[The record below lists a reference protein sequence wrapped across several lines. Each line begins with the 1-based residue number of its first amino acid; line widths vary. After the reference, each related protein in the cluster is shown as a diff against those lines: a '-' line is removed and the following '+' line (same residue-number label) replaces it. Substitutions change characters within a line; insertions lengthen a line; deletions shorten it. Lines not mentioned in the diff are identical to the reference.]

1 MGGCQLLLNITG
13 DDAIANY
20 QLGRICS
27 TNYNDVDIIN
37 NKNTGLCRI
46 SLGYGSTLS
55 DCKAFIEFLRKE
67 FLNRLSGASVLQ
79 DMLPPNLKNH
89 TDDVYNKS
97 IEKRNENI
105 VDKDSNEDDDRSL
118 FWHQDTYHYP
128 WSSIPSSRKVTEK
141 FNRELQGKPSV
152 KIAALFVYPI
162 KSCSGIRV
170 DNWPINNEGLLFD
183 RYFAIADDRGSI
195 INQKQYPQMA
205 LIQPM
210 FEFRRA
216 VIECANGSTSWSST
230 DQSSSINHRIGQLV
244 LQISTTTSIM
254 DSVLEIPLSS
264 CSALHTETVYEETCD
279 EYRVC
284 GRKTKGRKI
293 SHDAD
298 EWITQFLFLTSTAHG
313 KQIPNNDVMRKGDRK
328 QFYLV
333 RSTMLENNTDVKVS
347 DRKTPFKSVNS
358 FANTAQYLL
367 LSIHSVKALIQVR
380 HCFEDYIK
388 LLFIISYLL

>member
-1 MGGCQLLLNITG
+1 M
-13 DDAIANY
+13 
-20 QLGRICS
+20 
-27 TNYNDVDIIN
+27 
-37 NKNTGLCRI
+37 
-46 SLGYGSTLS
+46 
-55 DCKAFIEFLRKE
+55 
-67 FLNRLSGASVLQ
+67 
-79 DMLPPNLKNH
+79 
-89 TDDVYNKS
+89 
-97 IEKRNENI
+97 
-105 VDKDSNEDDDRSL
+105 
-118 FWHQDTYHYP
+118 
-128 WSSIPSSRKVTEK
+128 TEK

-216 VIECANGSTSWSST
+216 VIESTNGSTMWSST
-230 DQSSSINHRIGQLV
+230 DQSSSINHRIGQLI

-264 CSALHTETVYEETCD
+264 CFALHTETDYDETFD

-284 GRKTKGRKI
+284 GRKTMGRKI

-298 EWITQFLFLTSTAHG
+298 EWITQFLFLTSSANG
-313 KQIPNNDVMRKGDRK
+313 KQISSNDDMRKGNRK

-333 RSTMLENNTDVKVS
+333 RSTMLENSNDVKVG
-347 DRKTPFKSVNS
+347 DEHIEKKPVTNVKS